1 MLFELYG
8 GDMDIIKT
16 ASENVFKQLIW
27 HVGKRDQA
35 GVAEELANE
44 QNVDEI
50 YGLGEAGLFD
60 EFFCFLRKLGIMK
73 ILEQLSPR
81 RNLKRHSPVL
91 FPAVMLIYL
100 MRMVTGL
107 KFFYHVGPVLLQS
120 QSLMRLVGFNG
131 HQVKQGVNRRSLDKS
146 ATDWEDKNNTA
157 IRGPICPEF
166 IASFMVAIAGKTL
179 ERVFNKIISILA
191 ANSFF
196 PRKINALL
204 DASDLESTERCQG
217 RGKVTKEKAPDL
229 RRRKRKV
236 KKIKVQSSW

>member
-50 YGLGEAGLFD
+50 YGLGEAD
-60 EFFCFLRKLGIMK
+60 YSMNFFCFLRKLGIMK

-131 HQVKQGVNRRSLDKS
+131 HQVKQGVNRRSLDNLQRLGGQKQHC
-146 ATDWEDKNNTA
+146 DKRA
-157 IRGPICPEF
+157 DLSGIYSIVYGRHCRQDPG
-166 IASFMVAIAGKTL
+166 AG
-179 ERVFNKIISILA
+179 F
-191 ANSFF
+191 
-196 PRKINALL
+196 
-204 DASDLESTERCQG
+204 Q
-217 RGKVTKEKAPDL
+217 
-229 RRRKRKV
+229 
-236 KKIKVQSSW
+236 